1 MKENQKERL
10 IVKDFGPISNLD
22 IEIRPLTLFIGTQGS
37 GKSTISKLLTI
48 CRDLRWWLRILEN
61 DNTLKPFLDF
71 GIDEF
76 FNDKSYIQYLYNDI
90 VIIYQDG
97 SFSYK
102 SEDKTNKEALE
113 KSLKYQIAISATS
126 LLERTGQTIKDL
138 EDFHTLNLVKANSR
152 LGLYI
157 LAERNLVGNLSNS
170 LASIMLYQIPL
181 SNSLLEYMSIFE
193 KAKKEYPSYSIPFFN
208 VKFVKKDGQERIE
221 LNGKNKDLPL
231 SACSSGLQS
240 ALPMLMVIDYALKT
254 NCFDAF
260 VIEEPEQ
267 NLFPENQ
274 FEVLKFITSKLGAK
288 ETCQFIITTHSPYML
303 SSLNVLM
310 LAFKLIQNEDEEVRN
325 KVEEIIKPGLT
336 VNPDKVAV
344 YSLNPEGEDYC
355 KSLLSEKTGLVSGNE
370 LDSVSE
376 IIGDDFDRLYT
387 IYLQTKKKK

>member
-1 MKENQKERL
+1 MTIKEKL
-10 IVKDFGPISNLD
+10 IVKNFGPISNLD

-37 GKSTISKLLTI
+37 GKSTVSKLLTI
-48 CRDLRWWLRILEN
+48 CRDLRWWLQILEN
-61 DNTLKPFLDF
+61 ENTLKPFIDF
-71 GIDEF
+71 SIDEF
-76 FNDKSYIQYLYNDI
+76 FNDDSYIQYIYDDI
-90 VIIYQDG
+90 DIIYQDG
-97 SFSYK
+97 SFTYK
-102 SEDKTNKEALE
+102 SGDKTNKEVLE
-113 KSLKYQIAISATS
+113 KTLKFQIAKSATS
-126 LLERTGQTIKDL
+126 LLERTGQTTEDL
-138 EDFHTLNLVKANSR
+138 ADPHTLNLIKANSR

-170 LASIMLYQIPL
+170 LASIMLHQIPL
-181 SNSLLEYMSIFE
+181 SNPLLEYMSIFE

-267 NLFPENQ
+267 NLFPHNQ
-274 FEVLKFITSKLGAK
+274 FEILNFITSKFGAEK
-288 ETCQFIITTHSPYML
+288 PCQFIITTHSPYML

-310 LAFKLIQNEDEEVRN
+310 LAYKLNQNEEVRN
-325 KVEEIIKPGLT
+325 QVEEIIKPGFT
-336 VNPDKVAV
+336 VNPDNVAV

-355 KSLLSEKTGLVSGNE
+355 KSLISEKTGLVSVNE

-376 IIGDDFDRLYT
+376 IIGDDFDRLYSL
-387 IYLQTKKKK
+387 YLQTKKKK